1 MSDLVCD
8 CGNPDWIAV
17 RPGDEPETVDLMGTV
32 LTTRRGTP
40 RLVWCSECWP
50 ALKQEAPGD

>member
-1 MSDLVCD
+1 MTDLVCG

-17 RPGDEPETVDLMGTV
+17 RPGDEPEELILLGT
-32 LTTRRGTP
+32 TIKEGGTP

-50 ALKQEAPGD
+50 ALKREAAE